1 MLLGIVGG
9 DEPSGHVNRIESV
22 LAGFAGGGIDAL
34 RHLEKGRHAVL
45 MLFKMVGKPGHLR
58 KRRYVGRRQH
68 TLVLEV
74 LEGMAVRMAEYAL
87 CECGSVVETQCATAR
102 ISDLGTKHDMFLI
115 LLRLSEI
122 ALTQL
127 AVSRIEDM
135 AGSERLLPEPVA
147 RTVVVQ
153 GNGFA
158 VSPVCLDDTGKGI
171 LIEFGG
177 QSSISEFSIN
187 L

>member
-9 DEPSGHVNRIESV
+9 DEPFGHVYRIKGV
-22 LAGFAGGGIDAL
+22 LAGFAGGGINAF

-45 MLFKMVGKPGHLR
+45 VLFKMVGKPGHLR

-68 TLVLEV
+68 TLFLDV

-87 CECGSVVETQCATAR
+87 CECGSVVESQCTTAR
-102 ISDLGTKHDMFLI
+102 IADAGTEHDMFLI
-115 LLRLSEI
+115 LLQLSEI

-147 RTVVVQ
+147 R
-153 GNGFA
+153 A
-158 VSPVCLDDTGKGI
+158 VIV
-171 LIEFGG
+171 
-177 QSSISEFSIN
+177 
-187 L
+187 